1 MRKGKIF
8 LSIRT
13 DLAAERL
20 AAIKNRPICGASQKE
35 ETLHD
40 IRLITVTVSD
50 HEAAAALEK
59 PMGRYLTLICA
70 PFRKAPEHFEEEVL
84 ALSEALSRLLPEGAV
99 LVAGLGNASITPDA
113 LGPAAARQILATRH
127 VGEETAAAL
136 GIRSFRPVS
145 VLAPGVL
152 GQTGMET
159 CEILAALVRETKPAA
174 LIAIDALAAGD
185 PERVGTTVQI
195 CDSGISPGSG
205 VSNRRKELSRR
216 TLGIPVIAIGVPT
229 VVDYPRGDD
238 PEPMMVTPREIDTVI
253 ENAARTIAM
262 AVNCALQPELSL
274 EDLMA
279 LTQ

>member
-1 MRKGKIF
+1 M
-8 LSIRT
+8 
-13 DLAAERL
+13 
-20 AAIKNRPICGASQKE
+20 
-35 ETLHD
+35 
-40 IRLITVTVSD
+40 
-50 HEAAAALEK
+50 
-59 PMGRYLTLICA
+59 
-70 PFRKAPEHFEEEVL
+70 L

-99 LVAGLGNASITPDA
+99 LVAGLGNVSITPDA

-229 VVDYPRGDD
+229 VVDYPREND